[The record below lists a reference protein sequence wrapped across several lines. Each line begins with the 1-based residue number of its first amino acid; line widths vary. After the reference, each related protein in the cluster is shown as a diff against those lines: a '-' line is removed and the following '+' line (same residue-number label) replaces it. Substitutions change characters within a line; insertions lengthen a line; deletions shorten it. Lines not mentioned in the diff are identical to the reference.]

1 MLRREHIVAEADN
14 DYTNHAWYVIRRE
27 LSWAM
32 KWKDSCGW
40 VLGSSSSFLYS
51 RNHKTNVG
59 PLIKH
64 RQRRRNQINLPSS
77 SSFSCRTRIHH
88 ILYFATGKLS
98 PQTCL
103 IFFFPDIFCAQLRSL
118 ISQVLWDSKWMINSL
133 AKFLTLLHDQVR
145 DKV

>member
-1 MLRREHIVAEADN
+1 MIIRITHGMLLEE
-14 DYTNHAWYVIRRE
+14 
-27 LSWAM
+27 SCWAM

-40 VLGSSSSFLYS
+40 VLGMVVLLPSYIVIS